1 MSAPVYLNMPGDNYG
16 GQITNYAPDRTGAVY
31 SLNLCRLTPNGPW
44 GPRVY
49 RIPPKGAPQL
59 IAFVQDASAGHL
71 VVANRKL
78 YFLYSVNGKCYSDQI
93 DGYIDPDNT
102 PSSNVVDINTSQIQ
116 TLQQQITTTNQQ
128 LNAQNAKIAQLQTQ
142 VNQQSKTLQTMQAQ
156 ISQVQS
162 QLLTQSQVEDIV
174 WTKTWDILYLIRLG
188 YLQGSSTIQ
197 NVQAWLNDLAVY
209 IRSIAK

>member
-16 GQITNYAPDRTGAVY
+16 GQITNFAPDRTGAVY

-59 IAFVQDASAGHL
+59 LAFVQDASAGHL

-93 DGYIDPDNT
+93 EGYIDPDDT
-102 PSSNVVDINTSQIQ
+102 PSSNVVNINTSQIQ
-116 TLQQQITTTNQQ
+116 TLQQQITTSNQMI
-128 LNAQNAKIAQLQTQ
+128 NAQNAKIAQLQTQ
-142 VNQQSKTLQTMQAQ
+142 VNQQAKTLQTVQEQ
-156 ISQVQS
+156 IIQIQS
-162 QLLTQSQVEDIV
+162 QILTQSQVEDIV

-188 YLQGSSTIQ
+188 YLQGSSSIQ

-209 IRSIAK
+209 IRSITK

>member
-1 MSAPVYLNMPGDNYG
+1 MPGDNYG
-16 GQITNYAPDRTGAVY
+16 GQITNFAPDRTGAVY

-93 DGYIDPDNT
+93 EGYIDPDDT
-102 PSSNVVDINTSQIQ
+102 PSSNVVNINTSQIQ
-116 TLQQQITTTNQQ
+116 TLQQQITTSNQMI
-128 LNAQNAKIAQLQTQ
+128 NAQNAKIAQLTTQ
-142 VNQQSKTLQTMQAQ
+142 VNQQAKTLQTVQAQ
-156 ISQVQS
+156 ISQIQS

-188 YLQGSSTIQ
+188 YLQGSSSIQ

>member
-16 GQITNYAPDRTGAVY
+16 GQITNYAPDRTGAIY

-71 VVANRKL
+71 VVANRQL

-93 DGYIDPDNT
+93 EGYIDPDNT

-116 TLQQQITTTNQQ
+116 TLQQQITTSNQMI
-128 LNAQNAKIAQLQTQ
+128 NAQNAKIAQLTTQ
-142 VNQQSKTLQTMQAQ
+142 VNQQAKTLQTVQAQ

-188 YLQGSSTIQ
+188 YLQGSSSIQ

>member
-49 RIPPKGAPQL
+49 RIPPTGAPQL
-59 IAFVQDASAGHL
+59 LAFVENASAGHL
-71 VVANRKL
+71 IVANRKL

-93 DGYIDPDNT
+93 EGYIDPDDT
-102 PSSNVVDINTSQIQ
+102 PSSNVVNINTSQIQ
-116 TLQQQITTTNQQ
+116 TLQQQITASNQQ
-128 LNAQNAKIAQLQTQ
+128 INAQSQKIAQLTTQ
-142 VNQQSKTLQTMQAQ
+142 VNQQAKTLQTVQAQ
-156 ISQVQS
+156 ISQIQS

-188 YLQGSSTIQ
+188 YLQGSSSIQ

>member
-1 MSAPVYLNMPGDNYG
+1 MSAPVYLNMPGENYG
-16 GQITNYAPDRTGAVY
+16 GQITNYAPDRTGVVY

-49 RIPPKGAPQL
+49 RIPPKGPPQL
-59 IAFVQDASAGHL
+59 IAFVDGASSGHL

-78 YFLYSVNGKCYSDQI
+78 YFLYSVNGKCYSDLI
-93 DGYIDPDNT
+93 EGYIDPDNT

-116 TLQQQITTTNQQ
+116 TLQQQITVLNQII
-128 LNAQNAKIAQLQTQ
+128 NNQNAKIAQMQTQ
-142 VNQQSKTLQTMQAQ
+142 VNQQKKTIETMQGQMEQ
-156 ISQVQS
+156 IQS
-162 QLLTQSQVEDIV
+162 QMLTQSQVEDIV

-209 IRSIAK
+209 IRSVAK